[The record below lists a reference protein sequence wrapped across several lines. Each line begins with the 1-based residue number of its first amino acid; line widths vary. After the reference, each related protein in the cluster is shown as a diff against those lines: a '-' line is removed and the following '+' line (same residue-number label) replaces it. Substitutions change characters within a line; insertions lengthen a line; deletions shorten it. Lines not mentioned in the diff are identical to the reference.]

1 MRSRSAVAALLLAA
15 ALRAD
20 AGEWEALEARGARI
34 AEVDVEV
41 ENVFDLSDPAQATWI
56 GRLADVLHVP
66 TRATVIRRTLTFKA
80 GDRIDARRIHEDER
94 NLRALRFI
102 KDARID
108 ARARPDGTVAAL
120 VRVRDAWTLK
130 ASAGYGRVGG
140 QSSWSFDL
148 RDRNLLGTGKDLGI
162 RRDRGLDRTSTTFL
176 YQDPQLFGSRWTLS
190 AAYQALSDGWGRSLR
205 VGRPFFALDTPWAMS
220 VAASTTDSQLRV
232 YDRQAVV
239 YAAPSVTTRGSVDL
253 AWLVRRDAGR
263 ALRLGLRLAAADQR
277 YGALAVM
284 APPGGLPAPDLAP
297 RRLRGAAL
305 TFQWVEDG
313 FRTFRN
319 LQGMDTP
326 EDYNL
331 GWSGQGALGLYSR
344 AWGSTGTGSFFTLGA
359 AKGWAP
365 GGRSLLL
372 AEGAAA
378 GRSLDGRFQDGRGGF
393 GLTAYRWGPAWQ
405 VLAASFAV
413 DAAVRPDPEDLL
425 YLGGQEGLRG
435 YPNFLHPGDR
445 RWILS
450 LEDRFLTEWRWLGML
465 RAGFVVYA
473 DAGAIRRL
481 DGTGWTRPRADAG
494 AGLRFGDLK
503 SSLGRVV
510 LLTVAFPLA
519 REPGEG
525 RYQVLVGNVVRF

>member
-1 MRSRSAVAALLLAA
+1 MQSRFTAAAFLLVV

-20 AGEWEALEARGARI
+20 AGEWEALEARGARL
-34 AEVDVEV
+34 AAVDVEV
-41 ENVFDLSDPAQATWI
+41 ENVFDLSDPVQATWI
-56 GRLADVLHVP
+56 GRLADALHVP
-66 TRATVIRRTLTFKA
+66 TRAAVIRRTLTLKV
-80 GDRIDARRIHEDER
+80 GDPIDARRIHEDER

-108 ARARPDGTVAAL
+108 ARTRPDGTVAAV

-130 ASAGYGRVGG
+130 ASVGYSHVGG
-140 QSSWSFDL
+140 QSSLGFDL

-162 RRDRGLDRTSTTFL
+162 RRDRGADGISTTFL
-176 YQDPQLFGSRWTLS
+176 YQDPQLLGSRWTLS
-190 AAYQALSDGWGRSLR
+190 ASYQALSDGWGRSLR

-220 VAASTTDSQLRV
+220 VAASTTESQLHV
-232 YDRQAVV
+232 YDRQTVV
-239 YAAPSVTTRGSVDL
+239 YAAPSVATRGSVDL
-253 AWLVRRDAGR
+253 AWLVRLEADR
-263 ALRLGLRLAAADQR
+263 ALRLGLRLEAADRR
-277 YGALAVM
+277 YGALSVLV
-284 APPGGLPAPDLAP
+284 PPERLPAPDLAP

-305 TFQWVEDG
+305 TFQGVEDG

-331 GWSGQGALGLYSR
+331 GWSVQGALGLYAR
-344 AWGSTGTGSFFTLGA
+344 ALGSTGTGSFFNLGA

-365 GGRSLLL
+365 GGQSLLL
-372 AEGAAA
+372 GEGAAG
-378 GRSLDGRFQDGRGGF
+378 GRSLDGRFQGGTGHVGF
-393 GLTAYRWGPAWQ
+393 TAYHWGPSWQ
-405 VLAASFAV
+405 ILAANLIV

-435 YPNFLHPGDR
+435 YPNFLHAGDR

-473 DAGAIRRL
+473 DVGAIRRL
-481 DGTGWTRPRADAG
+481 DGSGWTRPRSDVG

-510 LLTVAFPLA
+510 LLTIAFPLA
-519 REPGEG
+519 RRSGED
-525 RYQVLVGNVVRF
+525 RYQILLGNAVRF